1 MFEAINQAI
10 AQHQLYPIIN
20 RVFPFTE
27 ARKVDHYLK
36 SAAHFGKV
44 VIEIK

>member
-10 AQHQLYPIIN
+10 AQHQLHPIIN
-20 RVFPFTE
+20 KAFPFTE
-27 ARKVDHYLK
+27 VHKADRYLK
-36 SAAHFGKV
+36 SIAHCGKV